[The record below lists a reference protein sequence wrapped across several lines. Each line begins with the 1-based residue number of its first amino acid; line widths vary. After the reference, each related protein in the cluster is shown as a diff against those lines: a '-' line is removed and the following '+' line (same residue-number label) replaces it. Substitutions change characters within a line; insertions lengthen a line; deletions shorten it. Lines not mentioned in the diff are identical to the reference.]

1 MVTVAAT
8 TWVGAAPQEVFDV
21 VDTPANHA
29 RFSPSLSSVYAVEEV
44 ENGGHRALYTYRL
57 FGLALTGSVE
67 AVQHE
72 RPRRLRF
79 ALRGGIDGEMDW
91 GFEAA
96 DGGTLVTCEATFTV
110 PGGPL
115 ASLLEPLVRA
125 YTQREVEATLSR
137 LGSMVASSDVESDGE
152 PVAESG
158 TESVAE
164 SGTESVA
171 ESDAKS

>member
-8 TWVGAAPQEVFDV
+8 TRVGAAPQEVFDV

-91 GFEAA
+91 GFEA
-96 DGGTLVTCEATFTV
+96 DGAETVVTCEATFTV
-110 PGGPL
+110 PGGMA
-115 ASLLEPLVRA
+115 ASLLEPVVRR
-125 YTQREVEATLSR
+125 YNQRELEETLGN
-137 LGSMVASSDVESDGE
+137 LGKMLRT
-152 PVAESG
+152 AE
-158 TESVAE
+158 
-164 SGTESVA
+164 
-171 ESDAKS
+171 